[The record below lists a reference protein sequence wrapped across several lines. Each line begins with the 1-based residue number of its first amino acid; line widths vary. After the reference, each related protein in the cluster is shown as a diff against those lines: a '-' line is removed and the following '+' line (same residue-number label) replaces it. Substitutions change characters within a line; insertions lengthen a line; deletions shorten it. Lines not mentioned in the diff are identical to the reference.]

1 MILDSIR
8 KTLEDRGLDPV
19 QALIK
24 LHNELED
31 DQAQIAKLVKGD
43 DPNADEDDPEKALYM
58 SQVSME
64 NRKLRHKVLKD
75 LIVVKQV
82 EDNQFLKIKELDD
95 KNKRFETKRIP
106 IIPSHKLKQLGD
118 GRWIVDDGKA

>member
-1 MILDSIR
+1 MDSIR

-19 QALIK
+19 QALIQ
-24 LHNELED
+24 LHNELEA
-31 DQAQIAKLVKGD
+31 DQELIMQVGAKGSKGD
-43 DPNADEDDPEKALYM
+43 AIDPEQAMYL
-58 SQVSME
+58 SEVSME

-82 EDNQFLKIKELDD
+82 EDSQFLKIKELDD